1 MNTEYD
7 LRYCH
12 INAEF
17 EKDLRMWATNN
28 GLVIVTL
35 EQIRTAY
42 CKAHRKELKLA
53 RLAQSYKIG
62 VDSLPKLPKE

>member
-17 EKDLRMWATNN
+17 EAELQHWAQEN
-28 GLVIVTL
+28 GVIGDI